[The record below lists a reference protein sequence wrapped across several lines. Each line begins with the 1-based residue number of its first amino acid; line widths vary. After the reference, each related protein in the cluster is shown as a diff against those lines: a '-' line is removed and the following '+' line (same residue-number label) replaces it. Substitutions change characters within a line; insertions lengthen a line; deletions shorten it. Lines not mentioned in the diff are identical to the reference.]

1 MAQLGF
7 SMSRI
12 ATVRSPD
19 RVRGRLALEDKAP
32 DAKARP
38 ELDSGTA
45 WLYRE
50 QLSRAGGIE
59 ALFEEFDACLKTP
72 GDQATGVPIMDA
84 SIVAFPIQRNSR
96 DDKEQINNGEISEAW
111 ADKPA
116 RRRQID
122 TDARWT
128 KKHGKRHDGHKN
140 HVNIDRWHKL
150 MRRYRA

>member
-12 ATVRSPD
+12 TTVRFPGSSPQAL
-19 RVRGRLALEDKAP
+19 GLALEDKAP
-32 DAKARP
+32 NAKACP

-50 QLSRAGGIE
+50 QLSRAGGTE

-84 SIVAFPIQRNSR
+84 SIVAFPIQRNGC
-96 DDKEQINNGEISEAW
+96 DDKGQINNGERPEAW

-128 KKHGKRHDGHKN
+128 KQHGKRHDGHKN
-140 HVNIDRWHKL
+140 HSLPRT
-150 MRRYRA
+150 